1 MIFVAPFVIFV
12 APFVIFVA
20 NASVTFVGGSSF
32 VAGVAYVLNRLQ
44 SIP

>member
-1 MIFVAPFVIFV
+1 VIFV

-32 VAGVAYVLNRLQ
+32 VA
-44 SIP
+44 

>member
-1 MIFVAPFVIFV
+1 VIFVAPFVIFV

-32 VAGVAYVLNRLQ
+32 VA
-44 SIP
+44 